1 MNSQKHEE
9 VRKRRAKANTTRFN
23 PYQKM
28 VLVAGGLTLFS
39 LAAGI
44 SPRLG
49 PLLVAGVIGG
59 MVVFFLIFKTFRRK
73 RESEVKDA
81 ERESLPGGDES
92 VELQP
97 VSDPP
102 VSAPEE
108 VNSAGV
114 QESIPLDSGREA
126 EAEELDPRQNLSLE
140 GILALLQ
147 ERLAMAE
154 GRLCELEGRL
164 MELTDQITNYQEGQ
178 LKSESKIDLQTI
190 LAHLEEKKGKVL

>member
-28 VLVAGGLTLFS
+28 VLAAGGLTLFS

-49 PLLVAGVIGG
+49 PLLVAGGIGG
-59 MVVFFLIFKTFRRK
+59 MVALFLIFKTFRRRK
-73 RESEVKDA
+73 ESEVKDA

-97 VSDPP
+97 VSDPRDSTP
-102 VSAPEE
+102 GEIS
-108 VNSAGV
+108 SRGI
-114 QESIPLDSGREA
+114 QESIPPDSGREA
-126 EAEELDPRQNLSLE
+126 EAEELNPGQNFSPE

-147 ERLAMAE
+147 DRLATAE
-154 GRLCELEGRL
+154 VRLSELEGRL
-164 MELTDQITNYQEGQ
+164 MELTDQFANYQEGQ